1 MPYLKIAAIA
11 DNLIT
16 IEGYGVPF
24 GGPIKG
30 RDMHGQFFSKNTD
43 FALDLIP
50 DGQRP
55 LLYQHGLDKKLD
67 TQVIGRWGVKRIDD
81 GGVWVQAQLNA
92 RSEYINEIKEL
103 IDQDAL
109 GFSSGTMGHLVKVS
123 SKTGEILKW
132 ALVELSLTPNPANP
146 NAYIVKQKKSAK
158 AYIKSLMEGEEAP
171 AEAPT
176 LQSAIDALLT
186 GTITQDQARIITD
199 AVVAGLPKEEEA
211 SPADA
216 TEDVA
221 EEETA
226 KNFRNHIAAGR
237 SIINAV
243 KCGEAPIAMMF
254 DALADILESL
264 DKTMHDA
271 NGEPKEMEGG
281 YAEGHDDEAAD
292 RTLIAQVVNE
302 RAAMGKSLKHGD
314 HDQSEHGNWAS
325 GGSGRAA
332 QGDSTLRETAYF
344 RMDQVASASAASG
357 VHPIDVQNMR
367 GYASQAKEAH
377 AGGNTT
383 QLHDLV
389 QATGMNIV
397 EHGNTNEPKAAEQRK
412 FAWREIEKQITALG
426 KDLDPK
432 FHAGADYRGFTV
444 VTPKP
449 VDGKIFRILRA

>member
-11 DNLIT
+11 KDSIT

-146 NAYIVKQKKSAK
+146 NAYIVPQKKSAK
-158 AYIKSLMEGEEAP
+158 AYIKALMEGEEAP
-171 AEAPT
+171 AEAPAEAPT
-176 LQSAIDALLT
+176 LQTAIDALLT

-199 AVVAGLPKEEEA
+199 AVVASLPKEEEE

-221 EEETA
+221 EEEAA

-271 NGEPKEMEGG
+271 NGEPMEANGEMETETED
-281 YAEGHDDEAAD
+281 YAEEAK
-292 RTLIAQVVNE
+292 T
-302 RAAMGKSLKHGD
+302 
-314 HDQSEHGNWAS
+314 
-325 GGSGRAA
+325 
-332 QGDSTLRETAYF
+332 
-344 RMDQVASASAASG
+344 
-357 VHPIDVQNMR
+357 
-367 GYASQAKEAH
+367 
-377 AGGNTT
+377 
-383 QLHDLV
+383 
-389 QATGMNIV
+389 
-397 EHGNTNEPKAAEQRK
+397 
-412 FAWREIEKQITALG
+412 
-426 KDLDPK
+426 
-432 FHAGADYRGFTV
+432 
-444 VTPKP
+444 
-449 VDGKIFRILRA
+449 FRIRRA